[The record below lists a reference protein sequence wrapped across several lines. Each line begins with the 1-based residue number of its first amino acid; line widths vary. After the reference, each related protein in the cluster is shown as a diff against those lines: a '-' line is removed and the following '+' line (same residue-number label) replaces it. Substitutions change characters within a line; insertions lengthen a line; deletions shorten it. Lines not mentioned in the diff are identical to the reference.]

1 MGVCILI
8 VKILFLFI
16 IFLIALLL
24 IIFSE
29 SVHISITLKN
39 NNLSYFGVINIKYY
53 FFQIIFD
60 IKSRQLTMLIN
71 SKFLT
76 KKITTITQDTSSDE
90 TDSDDDSHEDDP
102 SKDVSEESNE
112 EDDVNLNKIKQL
124 LKLIYDSKRD
134 IMDLIIS
141 VIKLISFKN
150 SYILMNLGLGDNNLT
165 IKTCNKLWAIT
176 APFYTIGL
184 QTILTPQLNE
194 TILKSEVNIFL
205 EVELLKILKL
215 IKKVLF
221 NKNIR
226 NIILFYIKSLD

>member
-76 KKITTITQDTSSDE
+76 KKITTITQDNSSDE

-165 IKTCNKLWAIT
+165 IKTCNTLWAIT